1 VARSYVARFRHCWWP
16 WALAQRSRGLV
27 SAVPQI
33 VWLSE
38 HKEMVFAVAAIA
50 LAIAGAMQWRSRRAP
65 CPADPR
71 IAAACMQA
79 RRFSRVYALSV
90 GLVGIGAFFAF
101 VATAL
106 V

>member
-1 VARSYVARFRHCWWP
+1 M
-16 WALAQRSRGLV
+16 

-79 RRFSRVYALSV
+79 RRFSRRVYALSV